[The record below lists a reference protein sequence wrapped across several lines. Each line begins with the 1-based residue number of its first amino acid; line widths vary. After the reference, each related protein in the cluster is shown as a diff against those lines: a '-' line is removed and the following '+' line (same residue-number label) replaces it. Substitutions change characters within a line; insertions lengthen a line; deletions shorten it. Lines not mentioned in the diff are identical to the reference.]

1 MIEPIVFLTPKPS
14 TGPCTWHCC
23 LSQYVGWV
31 KQPFHKTGKR
41 ESLALTV
48 YMFKNKTSKR
58 TSQCGKAGGSAVQ
71 GSRQAC
77 CSPLNVLVL
86 PQGGRLSL
94 GHAFNEIHQL
104 FHEKPEFKQKKKG
117 WTLLRKSEN
126 TELLTLW
133 ETACLLSASQPSFS
147 LLHIN
152 LGTTL
157 HNAEQKPSHLTEFP
171 C

>member
-1 MIEPIVFLTPKPS
+1 MIEPTVFLTPKPS
-14 TGPCTWHCC
+14 TGPFTRHCC

-48 YMFKNKTSKR
+48 YMFKHKTSKQ
-58 TSQCGKAGGSAVQ
+58 TSECGKAGGSAVQ
-71 GSRQAC
+71 GTQQACC

-117 WTLLRKSEN
+117 MNTPKEIRKHWTLN
-126 TELLTLW
+126 TVRNS
-133 ETACLLSASQPSFS
+133 LSAFS
-147 LLHIN
+147 LSTIFLSAAYK
-152 LGTTL
+152 LG
-157 HNAEQKPSHLTEFP
+157 HHLT
-171 C
+171 